1 MMMSLGWISYLLL
14 HLISLVSTLMMHA
27 VTSAT
32 DVVPIKNQAEGIF
45 NKDIMF
51 PFRGISKNLCVHL
64 RLHHQ
69 PSSSFDDILIW
80 SAAFSIDA
88 CVNIELKI
96 LTSQTRSLSLSVK
109 SVNDSF
115 STYGSVGLV

>member
-1 MMMSLGWISYLLL
+1 MMR
-14 HLISLVSTLMMHA
+14 A

-32 DVVPIKNQAEGIF
+32 DVVPIKNQAEEIF

-51 PFRGISKNLCVHL
+51 PFRGISENLCVYL

-88 CVNIELKI
+88 CVNIGLKN
-96 LTSQTRSLSLSVK
+96 LTSQTKSLSLSVK